1 MTDHDIQQNPEA
13 QSTTAASRRK
23 RRLRRWATGMMIAL
37 TLYAAAGFLLAP
49 HLVQR
54 YVPQFASEQLQREA
68 EIGEVRINP
77 FLLTFDARDFAFRE
91 ADGRPILALSRL
103 FVDLEVKSL
112 FRWAWTLAEIRLEA
126 PDLHLV
132 LGDDARLNLARLADA
147 FPAETSP
154 EPADEPGPPPR
165 LVLEKVVLQQGTL
178 TFTDETVPETARLVA
193 TPLNL
198 ELRDISTLPERR
210 GPYGLR
216 ARLPGGGEVT
226 WEGELALNPIASN
239 GTLESG
245 RCSTPHRTWP
255 NPEAKS
261 TSTSP
266 TASPTRRVRPGR
278 CTSTRSRSRALTSA
292 SRTPS
297 ARPRSRSASALPV
310 SDCVPA
316 RASAGS
322 TRNWK
327 STASRPRCRR

>member
-147 FPAETSP
+147 FPVETSP

-165 LVLEKVVLQQGTL
+165 LILEKVVLQQGTL

-239 GTLESG
+239 GTLPAAG
-245 RCSTPHRTWP
+245 WNLAAAPR
-255 NPEAKS
+255 
-261 TSTSP
+261 P
-266 TASPTRRVRPGR
+266 TAPGRTRRRNRLRPH
-278 CTSTRSRSRALTSA
+278 L
-292 SRTPS
+292 P
-297 ARPRSRSASALPV
+297 PRLR
-310 SDCVPA
+310 
-316 RASAGS
+316 GG
-322 TRNWK
+322 
-327 STASRPRCRR
+327 